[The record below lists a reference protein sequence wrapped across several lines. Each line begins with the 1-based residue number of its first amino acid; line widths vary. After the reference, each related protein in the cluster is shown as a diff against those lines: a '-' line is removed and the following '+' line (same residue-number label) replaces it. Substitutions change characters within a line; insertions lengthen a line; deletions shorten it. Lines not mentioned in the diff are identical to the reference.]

1 MNNDAEAREV
11 HGTVT
16 DSEESG
22 RPVNGY
28 QDEPVSDDQNEP
40 VDRPGLAGE
49 DDGLIDPDAVVIAKD
64 SDDAD
69 DLDEADLDEADDDT
83 HPDTVASA
91 IVVEPV
97 AADDGLEPLPGDDTV
112 ADPVSADGTVAD
124 PVTADGTVADPVTAD
139 GTVADPVSA
148 DDTVVDPVSADDT
161 VVDPDS
167 ADGTLAE
174 PVPAAEP
181 IPAST
186 ATGPKHA
193 AADSA
198 AVRPGMPVNGDVPEG
213 SPMVGDPQQ
222 LHERWATIQSAFVDD
237 PHGSVT
243 SAADMVTEVIATV
256 VASAKER
263 ESGLR
268 GEWDRDGVDTEDLRN
283 ALRSYRALLDHL
295 AAL

>member
-11 HGTVT
+11 HATVT

-28 QDEPVSDDQNEP
+28 QDEPVSDDRSKP

-49 DDGLIDPDAVVIAKD
+49 DDELIDPDAVIIAED

-69 DLDEADLDEADDDT
+69 DLDEADLDEADLDEADDDT
-83 HPDTVASA
+83 HPDTVVASA

-97 AADDGLEPLPGDDTV
+97 TADDSLEPLPGDD
-112 ADPVSADGTVAD
+112 
-124 PVTADGTVADPVTAD
+124 
-139 GTVADPVSA
+139 TVADPVSA

-161 VVDPDS
+161 VADPVP
-167 ADGTLAE
+167 ADDTVAE

-186 ATGPKHA
+186 TMGPKHA

-213 SPMVGDPQQ
+213 SPMAGDAQQ

-256 VASAKER
+256 VASAQER

-283 ALRSYRALLDHL
+283 ALRSYRALLDQL
-295 AAL
+295 TAL